1 MATLWCGRWE
11 ILPNLSHKV
20 YLAGVHIFLHTNF
33 LLYTGRAGS
42 FCLPRLGLGFLWSEN
57 ILAKKDTESKPAG
70 KVNNKQ
76 NSAAVYTLVVFVGTF
91 FCACLM
97 TLISS
102 LVLEEMES
110 FIVGFVLLL
119 LVILVGVLFDIV
131 GTAVSVCDQR
141 HLNAKASRRIP
152 GAKKALML
160 TKNASRVANICN
172 DVVGDICGTVSGG
185 IGTALAAV
193 LVASGGMVGLMCSV
207 GISGCI
213 AAMTV
218 AGKALG
224 KNMALENAD
233 TIIFNVGRLLDL
245 PAVIRYSLKN
255 RD

>member
-1 MATLWCGRWE
+1 MAKR
-11 ILPNLSHKV
+11 
-20 YLAGVHIFLHTNF
+20 
-33 LLYTGRAGS
+33 
-42 FCLPRLGLGFLWSEN
+42 
-57 ILAKKDTESKPAG
+57 DTESKSAG

-91 FCACLM
+91 FCACFI
-97 TLISS
+97 TLVSNV
-102 LVLEEMES
+102 VLSQMKS
-110 FIVGFVLLL
+110 VIIGFVLLL
-119 LVILVGVLFDIV
+119 LVVLIGVLFDII

-185 IGTALAAV
+185 IGTALAAS
-193 LVASGGMVGLMCSV
+193 LVISDGMAGLACSV
-207 GISGCI
+207 AISGCI

-233 TIIFNVGRLLDL
+233 NIIFNVGRLLDL
-245 PAVIRYSLKN
+245 PTVIRYSLKN
-255 RD
+255 RQ